1 MREWLAKA
9 LAAYVLHTPIP
20 WGRGKLGKLAWWMYP
35 YPILVKNEDGFSVKV
50 KMNDPY
56 DRWVNG
62 RCPEPHFERH
72 VFVSYLQPG
81 MTVIIGAYSIGWLQ
95 KKVTVLPVPYLV
107 PACTFPEGGDNFD
120 QGDRKISRNATR

>member
-72 VFVSYLQPG
+72 VFGFVFATGDDRHYRGVLHRVAAKESNGTTSTIPGSGVYLP
-81 MTVIIGAYSIGWLQ
+81 
-95 KKVTVLPVPYLV
+95 
-107 PACTFPEGGDNFD
+107 
-120 QGDRKISRNATR
+120 RRR